1 MESFLSRFRNVIVLV
16 IVLSAQTVLLATQ
29 IKRPKDPQR
38 PESGTTRL
46 IRLWAVEI
54 FVPLEHAFTATGH
67 FFSNSWHNYVDL
79 RGVRQQNQEL
89 QHQLDLLRLQE
100 VRLAEDA
107 GQARRLQALLAF
119 KEQYISQ
126 TVAAQVVGTS
136 GTDRSRVFY
145 IDKGSN
151 DGLKTDMPVI
161 SPAGVVGKINK
172 VFPNT
177 AQVLAI
183 SDPQSGAGVMLE
195 KSRVRGVLR
204 GTARSFPE
212 ITKTVM
218 SDEKVDRGE
227 RVLTSGGDQIYP
239 RGMEVGIVD
248 QVLPDREGE
257 PFLTLRVR
265 PSADLNRLEEVL
277 VITKVEDKQTE
288 PSEAPA
294 KLRASDILA
303 ERLPKVTPK
312 PPDAALPNV
321 QKTTPGTALLP
332 GALKPAPP
340 ATTASSNA
348 QKTTTLPGAATGVKP
363 TAKPVKSANP
373 AASTTAP
380 KSPSV
385 PKASDTSTAS
395 GTSPDAA
402 VGGAAATASET
413 KEPKTTPPPGSG
425 GSQQPKQEQPKQEQ
439 PKQGQASDAP
449 AAGVPKK

>member
-29 IKRPKDPQR
+29 IKRPKDPQK
-38 PESGTTRL
+38 PEVGSTRL

-54 FVPLEHAFTATGH
+54 FVPVEHSFTATGH
-67 FFSNSWHNYVDL
+67 FFSNAWHSYVDL
-79 RGVRQQNQEL
+79 RSVRQQNQDL

-126 TVAAQVVGTS
+126 TIAAQVVGTS

-145 IDKGSN
+145 IDKGSG
-151 DGLKTDMPVI
+151 DGLKPDMPVI
-161 SPAGVVGKINK
+161 TPAGIVGKINK

-183 SDPQSGAGVMLE
+183 SDSQSGAGVMLE
-195 KSRVRGVLR
+195 KSRIRGVLR
-204 GTARSFPE
+204 GTARGFPE
-212 ITKTVM
+212 ITKSVM

-239 RGMEVGIVD
+239 RGMEVGIID

-277 VITKVEDKQTE
+277 VITKVEEKQTE
-288 PSEAPA
+288 PSDAQQP

-312 PPDAALPNV
+312 SPDTASTNPQKPTSAGTSALQNV
-321 QKTTPGTALLP
+321 
-332 GALKPAPP
+332 LKPAPP
-340 ATTASSNA
+340 GAALLPSAPKTMVPGANNGAKGPVKPLAKTVNPVAPATGQKATSTPKSPKPATNNRTAAETAS
-348 QKTTTLPGAATGVKP
+348 TGAATTGNEPRQPK
-363 TAKPVKSANP
+363 
-373 AASTTAP
+373 TAP
-380 KSPSV
+380 
-385 PKASDTSTAS
+385 DITS
-395 GTSPDAA
+395 GTLQP
-402 VGGAAATASET
+402 
-413 KEPKTTPPPGSG
+413 
-425 GSQQPKQEQPKQEQ
+425 PKQEQPKQEQ
-439 PKQGQASDAP
+439 PPKQDASTP
-449 AAGVPKK
+449 EVPK

>member
-38 PESGTTRL
+38 PEVGTTRL

-54 FVPLEHAFTATGH
+54 FVPAEHAFTATGH
-67 FFSNSWHNYVDL
+67 FFSNAWHSYVDL

-107 GQARRLQALLAF
+107 VQARRLQALLAC

-145 IDKGSN
+145 IDKGSS
-151 DGLKTDMPVI
+151 DGVKSDMPVI
-161 SPAGVVGKINK
+161 SPAGIVGKINN

-195 KSRVRGVLR
+195 KSRIRGVLR

-212 ITKTVM
+212 ITKSVM

-239 RGMEVGIVD
+239 RGMEVGTVD
-248 QVLPDREGE
+248 QVVPDREGE

-277 VITKVEDKQTE
+277 VITKIEEKQTE
-288 PSEAPA
+288 PTEAPG

-312 PPDAALPNV
+312 PPQPD
-321 QKTTPGTALLP
+321 
-332 GALKPAPP
+332 
-340 ATTASSNA
+340 TASPNA
-348 QKTTTLPGAATGVKP
+348 PKTTLPGTATGVKP
-363 TAKPVKSANP
+363 PAKPVTKAVSAAGVAKVISTPKAPESGTGSTTPPNTSPTGAAANDNEAKEPKPNP
-373 AASTTAP
+373 AATT
-380 KSPSV
+380 SS
-385 PKASDTSTAS
+385 
-395 GTSPDAA
+395 
-402 VGGAAATASET
+402 
-413 KEPKTTPPPGSG
+413 
-425 GSQQPKQEQPKQEQ
+425 SQPLKQEQPKQEPPRQEQ
-439 PKQGQASDAP
+439 PPKPEAP
-449 AAGVPKK
+449 TAEVPK

>member
-38 PESGTTRL
+38 PEVGSTRL

-54 FVPLEHAFTATGH
+54 FVPLQHAFTATGH
-67 FFSNSWHNYVDL
+67 FFGNAWHSYIDL
-79 RGVRQQNQEL
+79 RGVRQQNRQL
-89 QHQLDLLRLQE
+89 QDQLDRLRLE
-100 VRLAEDA
+100 EIRLAEDA

-151 DGLKTDMPVI
+151 DGLRTDLPVI
-161 SPAGVVGKINK
+161 TPTGIVGKISR

-195 KSRVRGVLR
+195 KSRIRGVLR
-204 GTARSFPE
+204 GTAMGYPE
-212 ITKTVM
+212 ITKSVM

-227 RVLTSGGDQIYP
+227 LVLTSGGDQIYP
-239 RGMEVGIVD
+239 RGMTVGTVD
-248 QVLPDREGE
+248 QVVPDREGE
-257 PFLTLRVR
+257 PFLTLRVK

-277 VITKVEDKQTE
+277 VITKIEEKQTQ
-288 PSEAPA
+288 PSETPA
-294 KLRASDILA
+294 GKLRAADILA

-312 PPDAALPNV
+312 PVPDTASANAA
-321 QKTTPGTALLP
+321 KTTSPG
-332 GALKPAPP
+332 G
-340 ATTASSNA
+340 
-348 QKTTTLPGAATGVKP
+348 
-363 TAKPVKSANP
+363 
-373 AASTTAP
+373 
-380 KSPSV
+380 
-385 PKASDTSTAS
+385 
-395 GTSPDAA
+395 
-402 VGGAAATASET
+402 
-413 KEPKTTPPPGSG
+413 
-425 GSQQPKQEQPKQEQ
+425 
-439 PKQGQASDAP
+439 P
-449 AAGVPKK
+449 AAGVKAAKPVSKPVTSIGNAAQPPSTTPKQSDITPGSAAPETRPQTQPAATTNEPKNPEPQGPKSNPAPTTSPEQPPKTDAPAVEVPK

>member
-38 PESGTTRL
+38 PEVGTTRL

-67 FFSNSWHNYVDL
+67 FFSNAWHGYADL
-79 RGVRQQNQEL
+79 RGVRQQNRQL
-89 QHQLDLLRLQE
+89 QDQLDRLRLEE

-136 GTDRSRVFY
+136 GTDRSRIFY

-151 DGLKTDMPVI
+151 DGLKTDLPVI
-161 SPAGVVGKINK
+161 TPNGIVGKVTR

-195 KSRVRGVLR
+195 KSRIRGVLR
-204 GTARSFPE
+204 GTSVGYPE
-212 ITKTVM
+212 ITKSVM

-227 RVLTSGGDQIYP
+227 HVLTSGGDQIYP
-239 RGMEVGIVD
+239 RGMNVGTVD
-248 QVLPDREGE
+248 QVVPDREGE
-257 PFLTLRVR
+257 PFLTLRVK
-265 PSADLNRLEEVL
+265 PSADLNRIEEVL
-277 VITKVEDKQTE
+277 VITKVEEKQTL
-288 PSEAPA
+288 PSEAPG
-294 KLRASDILA
+294 KLRAADILA

-312 PPDAALPNV
+312 PAQPDAVSANAP
-321 QKTTPGTALLP
+321 KTPLPGTAIAVKP
-332 GALKPAPP
+332 PTKPVTKPVTPTGNATAQPAVSAPKQPEAASGNVAPETQPPAEPPAAGSEPKNPKMNPAP
-340 ATTASSNA
+340 TTAS
-348 QKTTTLPGAATGVKP
+348 PEP
-363 TAKPVKSANP
+363 
-373 AASTTAP
+373 
-380 KSPSV
+380 
-385 PKASDTSTAS
+385 
-395 GTSPDAA
+395 
-402 VGGAAATASET
+402 
-413 KEPKTTPPPGSG
+413 PKT
-425 GSQQPKQEQPKQEQ
+425 
-439 PKQGQASDAP
+439 DAP
-449 AAGVPKK
+449 AVEVPKKWRR

>member
-38 PESGTTRL
+38 PDIGTTRL
-46 IRLWAVEI
+46 IRLWAIEI
-54 FVPLEHAFTATGH
+54 FVPLEHGFTATGR
-67 FFSNSWHNYVDL
+67 FFSRAWHGYVDL
-79 RGVRQQNQEL
+79 RGVRQQNRQLQE
-89 QHQLDLLRLQE
+89 QLDRLRLEE
-100 VRLAEDA
+100 VRMAEDA

-136 GTDRSRVFY
+136 GTDRSRIFY

-151 DGLKTDMPVI
+151 DGLRTDLPVI
-161 SPAGVVGKINK
+161 TPTGIVGKVSR

-195 KSRVRGVLR
+195 TSRIRGVLR
-204 GTARSFPE
+204 GIATGYPE

-239 RGMEVGIVD
+239 RGMMVGIVD
-248 QVLPDREGE
+248 QVVPDREGE
-257 PFLTLRVR
+257 PFLTLRVK
-265 PSADLNRLEEVL
+265 PAADLNRLEEVL
-277 VITKVEDKQTE
+277 VITKVDEKQTL

-294 KLRASDILA
+294 KLRAADILA

-312 PPDAALPNV
+312 PAQPTAGSPNAP
-321 QKTTPGTALLP
+321 KTGQPGTANAAKP
-332 GALKPAPP
+332 PVKPITKPA
-340 ATTASSNA
+340 TGTANA
-348 QKTTTLPGAATGVKP
+348 STPSALNAPKQKEAVPGSAGDETRQQTESTV
-363 TAKPVKSANP
+363 TAGQPKNANTNP
-373 AASTTAP
+373 APTP
-380 KSPSV
+380 PN
-385 PKASDTSTAS
+385 
-395 GTSPDAA
+395 TSPDQPPKI
-402 VGGAAATASET
+402 ET
-413 KEPKTTPPPGSG
+413 
-425 GSQQPKQEQPKQEQ
+425 
-439 PKQGQASDAP
+439 P
-449 AAGVPKK
+449 AAEVPK

>member
-29 IKRPKDPQR
+29 IKRPKDPQK

-79 RGVRQQNQEL
+79 RSVRQQNQEL
-89 QHQLDLLRLQE
+89 QHQLDLLRLQQI
-100 VRLAEDA
+100 RLAEDA

-145 IDKGSN
+145 IDKGSS

-204 GTARSFPE
+204 GTARDFPE

-248 QVLPDREGE
+248 QVLPDRDGE

-277 VITKVEDKQTE
+277 VITKVEEKQSE
-288 PSEAPA
+288 PSEAQP

-312 PPDAALPNV
+312 PPDAASPNG
-321 QKTTPGTALLP
+321 QKTMPSTALLP

-340 ATTASSNA
+340 ATTASSNG
-348 QKTTTLPGAATGVKP
+348 QKTTPLPGTATGVKP
-363 TAKPVKSANP
+363 S
-373 AASTTAP
+373 
-380 KSPSV
+380 
-385 PKASDTSTAS
+385 
-395 GTSPDAA
+395 
-402 VGGAAATASET
+402 
-413 KEPKTTPPPGSG
+413 
-425 GSQQPKQEQPKQEQ
+425 
-439 PKQGQASDAP
+439 
-449 AAGVPKK
+449 